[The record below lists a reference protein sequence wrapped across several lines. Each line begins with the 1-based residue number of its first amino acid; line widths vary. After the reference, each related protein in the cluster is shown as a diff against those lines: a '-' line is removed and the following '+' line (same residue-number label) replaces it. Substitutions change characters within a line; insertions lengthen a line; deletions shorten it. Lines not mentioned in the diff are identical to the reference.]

1 MAKLDEDSVQAARQF
16 AMQEKPVYK
25 KFMFVHILSLLFVL
39 LGGGAAIFVLATS
52 DDPTER
58 VMALQTLL
66 IVGFASVAG
75 FWLGSSRSSQMKDV
89 IK

>member
-1 MAKLDEDSVQAARQF
+1 
-16 AMQEKPVYK
+16 
-25 KFMFVHILSLLFVL
+25 
-39 LGGGAAIFVLATS
+39 
-52 DDPTER
+52 
-58 VMALQTLL
+58 MALQTLL